1 MLKIAVSLLHV
12 LDKVLDHVLT
22 CCQLPTLDG
31 LRSNWLIKLQELAG
45 TDVNCLDEK
54 EKLDNPA
61 FERSSCISFLKLA
74 GKKLRKLRKL
84 SPRLRQS
91 SP

>member
-1 MLKIAVSLLHV
+1 MKLSKNLYVEDCRV
-12 LDKVLDHVLT
+12 TTTCTCKVLDHFLT

-74 GKKLRKLRKL
+74 GKKLRKL
-84 SPRLRQS
+84 
-91 SP
+91 